1 MKTIKQI
8 ADEMGLPK
16 QKVYRYIKGS
26 GIADAHRD
34 NTTSYYDAEAE
45 ARVRA
50 HFANKLMPESLPKVV
65 RSEPNRSATSASNA
79 PSEVHQITSNDD
91 VPQVVTVTAS
101 LDTLVG
107 MLQAELE
114 IKNQQIADLTK
125 MLTAAQQAANQAQ
138 LLIISEARPG
148 FFSRLFKRKD
158 KADWERVDK

>member
-8 ADEMGLPK
+8 ADELGLPK

-26 GIADAHRD
+26 GIADSYRD
-34 NTTSYYDAEAE
+34 NTTSYYDEEAE
-45 ARVRA
+45 VQVRE
-50 HFANKLMPESLPKVV
+50 HFANKFIPDAVP
-65 RSEPNRSATSASNA
+65 RAIQGDAHRIASNEA
-79 PSEVHQITSNDD
+79 HQVPAKN

-101 LDTLVG
+101 LDALVG

-125 MLTAAQQAANQAQ
+125 MLTSAQQAANQAQ
-138 LLIISEARPG
+138 LLIMSEARPG

-158 KADWERVDK
+158 KADWVRVDK